1 MKTEKKLPK
10 SKTIVIL
17 MESQVEKLIT
27 NLIKPIQE

>member
-1 MKTEKKLPK
+1 MKIEKKLPK

-17 MESQVEKLIT
+17 TEIQIKKVIT